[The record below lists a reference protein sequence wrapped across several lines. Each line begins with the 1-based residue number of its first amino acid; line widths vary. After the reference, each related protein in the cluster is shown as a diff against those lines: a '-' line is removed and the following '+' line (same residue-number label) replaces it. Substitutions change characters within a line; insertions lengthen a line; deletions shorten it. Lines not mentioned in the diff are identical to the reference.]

1 VFGSIESA
9 REAIAKLVKRFA
21 DNRDHYRAP
30 SYNEETARSDFIAPF
45 FEALGWDVHNRSGAA
60 ERYRDCVLEESI
72 KVGDYTKAPDY
83 SFRIGGNKVFFVEAK
98 KPSVDLATDPL
109 PAFQLRRY
117 AYSTKLS
124 LSVLTDFEE
133 LAVYDT
139 RISPRPS
146 DKAGVGRVLFW
157 KCEEYLDKLGEIWG
171 LLSKEAVLTGAFDR
185 YAASTKKRGTMP
197 VDAEF
202 LKDIEE
208 WRHDL
213 ATNIAVR
220 NGDLTVE
227 DLNFAV
233 QTTIDRIIFLRV
245 AEGQGAEEYGT
256 LLALSNGNNV
266 HTRLVALYRRADQRY
281 NSGLFDFERDRITPS
296 LEIDDKVIKGI
307 VGKLYERSPYDFS
320 AIPVEILGNVYEQF
334 LGRVIHLT
342 KTHQARVE
350 DKPEV
355 KKAGGVFYTPAFV
368 VKHIVDRTLGPLCK
382 GKTPKQM
389 KSLRVLDP
397 ACGSGSFLLQAYQLL
412 LDEHLAWYEAHDP
425 ASHKREVYLG
435 PGRKWRLTTAEKH
448 AVLLSSVFGVDIDT
462 QAVEVSKLS
471 LLLKVLEG
479 ETAQTLRQFGLFGE
493 RALPSLEENIKC
505 GNSLIEHADVKELF
519 ADEDEKNRINAFDWK
534 KEYPEVFTR
543 GGFDAVVGN
552 PPYIRVQTMQEWAP
566 REVELYKTLYRTAAS
581 GNYDIYVVFV
591 EKGLS
596 LLSPSGRLGFILPHK
611 FFNAKY
617 GEGLREL
624 IAKGRH
630 LSEVV
635 HFGDQQVF
643 ETATTY
649 TCLLFLEKSA
659 RKKPVTVTSVSD
671 LVAWRAG
678 DESAATSATIPIQR
692 VTASDWAFVS
702 GAGGDLLERLRTI
715 PKTLEDVADRIFQGL
730 KTSAD
735 KIYIVEEKAQ
745 GRKGV
750 RVFSRQTESEYWLE
764 PGLLHPLIKGGD
776 SRRYSLTTTSRLILF
791 PYAPDESGSMS
802 LIPAETLKGR
812 YPLTWHYLSENRD
825 YLQAREGGRMRGDK
839 WYAYIYPKA
848 LDVMGLPKIFTPDL
862 AAHAAFSLD
871 ETGEVFFTGGVAGGY
886 GLLVSKGHDRLF
898 ILGLL
903 NSRLLEWF
911 IRQTAGRMRGGY
923 FSFEARF
930 IRSLPIKTIDPKSVK
945 ETAIQADMV
954 RLVKELTSL
963 KKRLGDSK
971 TPHERTQLERQS
983 DAADREIDRLVYG
996 LYGLSSNEIAIVEK
1010 ETGPS
1015 KVQ

>member
-9 REAIAKLVKRFA
+9 REAIAKLVERFA
-21 DNRDHYRAP
+21 ANRDHYRAP
-30 SYNEETARSDFIAPF
+30 SYNEETARSEFITPF
-45 FEALGWDVHNRSGAA
+45 FEALGWDVHNKSDAA
-60 ERYRDCVLEESI
+60 ERYKDCVHEESI

-139 RISPRPS
+139 RISPRPT

-157 KCEEYLDKLGEIWG
+157 KCEEYLDKLSEIWG

-208 WRHDL
+208 WRHEL
-213 ATNIAVR
+213 ATNLALR
-220 NGDLTVE
+220 NVNLTVD

-245 AEGQGAEEYGT
+245 AEGQGAEDYGT

-266 HTRLVALYRRADQRY
+266 HARLVALYHRADQRY

-307 VGKLYERSPYDFS
+307 VGNLYERSPYDFS

-368 VKHIVDRTLGPLCK
+368 VKRIVDRTLGPLCK

-412 LDEHLAWYEAHDP
+412 LDEHLEWYEAHDP
-425 ASHKREVYLG
+425 ASHKKEVYLG
-435 PGRKWRLTTAEKH
+435 SGKKWRLTTAEKH
-448 AVLLSSVFGVDIDT
+448 AVLLSSIFGVDIDT

-479 ETAQTLRQFGLFGE
+479 ETAQTLQQFGLFGE
-493 RALPSLEENIKC
+493 RALPSLERNIRC
-505 GNSLIEHADVKELF
+505 GNSLIEHADIRGLF
-519 ADEDEKNRINAFDWK
+519 TDDLEKKRINAFDWK
-534 KEYPEVFTR
+534 NEFPKVFAD
-543 GGFDAVVGN
+543 GGFDVIIGN
-552 PPYIRVQTMQEWAP
+552 PPYIRIQAMQEWAP
-566 REVELYKTLYRTAAS
+566 REMELYKTLYRTAAS

-596 LLSPSGRLGFILPHK
+596 LLSPNGRLGFILPHK

-649 TCLLFLEKSA
+649 TCLLFLEKAA

-671 LVAWRAG
+671 LIAWRAG
-678 DESAATSATIPIQR
+678 DETAATSATIPIQR

-702 GAGGDLLERLRTI
+702 GAGGDLLERLRAI
-715 PKTLEDVADRIFQGL
+715 PKKLEDVTDRIFQGL

-735 KIYIVEEKAQ
+735 KIYIVEERSRSAK
-745 GRKGV
+745 RV
-750 RVFSRQTESEYWLE
+750 NVFSRQTESEYWLE
-764 PGLLHPLIKGGD
+764 PDLLHPLIKGGD

-791 PYAPDESGSMS
+791 PYAPDETGSMS
-802 LIPAETLKGR
+802 LIPARTLKSR
-812 YPLTWHYLSENRD
+812 YPLTWEYLSKNKD
-825 YLQAREGGRMRGDK
+825 YLQDREDGRMRGDK
-839 WYAYIYPKA
+839 WFGYIYPKA
-848 LDVMGLPKIFTPDL
+848 LEVMGLPKIFTPDI
-862 AAHAAFSLD
+862 ADRAAFSLD

-886 GLLVSKGHDRLF
+886 GLLVSKDHDRLF

-911 IRQTAGRMRGGY
+911 IRQTATRMRGGY

-930 IRSLPIKTIDPKSVK
+930 IRSLPIRTTDPKSTK
-945 ETAIQADMV
+945 ENAIHADMV

-963 KKRLGDSK
+963 KKRLTESK

-983 DAADREIDRLVYG
+983 DAADREIDRLVYE
-996 LYGLSSNEIAIVEK
+996 LYGLSPDEISIVER
-1010 ETGPS
+1010 ETGP
-1015 KVQ
+1015 K